1 MDKIEIPKSE
11 KPHYRSDFGTWV
23 QCGDGIDL
31 TKKETRDNV
40 PGSNLKEKV
49 GACIIGVLTQ
59 FDFEGLKEKQKIAI
73 PVQFDCNK
81 TREEMRRIATKN
93 WKAIHGLGEALPRG
107 FDFLELIRDK
117 NECVLWFVF
126 QRRG

>member
-1 MDKIEIPKSE
+1 MDKIEIPKLE
-11 KPHYRSDFGTWV
+11 IPHYRSDFGTWV

-59 FDFEGLKEKQKIAI
+59 FDFYKSQYQNYQKREN
-73 PVQFDCNK
+73 VFYQF
-81 TREEMRRIATKN
+81 RE
-93 WKAIHGLGEALPRG
+93 
-107 FDFLELIRDK
+107 
-117 NECVLWFVF
+117 
-126 QRRG
+126 